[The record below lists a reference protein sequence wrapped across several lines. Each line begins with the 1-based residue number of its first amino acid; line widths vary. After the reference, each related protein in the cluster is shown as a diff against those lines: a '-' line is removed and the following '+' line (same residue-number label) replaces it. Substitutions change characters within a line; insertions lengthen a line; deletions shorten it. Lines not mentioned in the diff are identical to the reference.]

1 MEIIAGGP
9 CPYSRFLQGKRG
21 TEKSH
26 ALLVQRALGQ
36 EISRLCVSIAPKGFT
51 IYTGMQLRSR

>member
-9 CPYSRFLQGKRG
+9 CPYCRFLQGKRG

-26 ALLVQRALGQ
+26 ALLVQRALGL
-36 EISRLCVSIAPKGFT
+36 EISRLCVSIALKGFT
-51 IYTGMQLRSR
+51 IHTGMQLRSR

>member
-21 TEKSH
+21 LEKSH
-26 ALLVQRALGQ
+26 ALLVQRTLGQ
-36 EISRLCVSIAPKGFT
+36 EISGL
-51 IYTGMQLRSR
+51 